1 MASLKNAGIEKKD
14 GARSGESANHQSNEQ
29 FGPPV
34 DNRSENIHNPLGDQS
49 LEKSPSPARGAG
61 STVQQASVTLFCS
74 GFANS
79 VQFCSILQNFSKFC
93 LILLN
98 FAKFC

>member
-1 MASLKNAGIEKKD
+1 MSSLKNAGTEKKD
-14 GARSGESANHQSNEQ
+14 GMRSGHSENHQTSEQ

-34 DNRSENIHNPLGDQS
+34 DNRSKSLHNPPGDQS

-61 STVQQASVTLFCS
+61 STVQQVSLTIFRS
-74 GFANS
+74 PFA
-79 VQFCSILQNFSKFC
+79 
-93 LILLN
+93 N